1 MADTN
6 LYYLGVFNI
15 SFHKKEEEK
24 IHTHVLNNVFIGKQT
39 LNEPTLVAARA
50 QMAKKFLQVFEG
62 AEILDIAIMNI
73 VPLGLM
79 TPDEWSPKEF
89 REKMEEASKK
99 EEEKEDSDKEEPKE

>member
-1 MADTN
+1 MAETN
-6 LYYLGVFNI
+6 LYYLGVFDI
-15 SFHKKEEEK
+15 SFHKKGEEK
-24 IHTHVLNNVFIGKQT
+24 IHTHVINNVFIGKQT
-39 LNEPTLVAARA
+39 LNEPTLIAARA

-89 REKMEEASKK
+89 QEKM
-99 EEEKEDSDKEEPKE
+99 KEDSKEEPKE

>member
-15 SFHKKEEEK
+15 SFHKKDEEK
-24 IHTHVLNNVFIGKQT
+24 IYTHVLNNVFIGKQT
-39 LNEPTLVAARA
+39 LNEPTLVVARA
-50 QMAKKFLQVFEG
+50 QIAKKFLQVFKG

-73 VPLGLM
+73 IPLGLM

-89 REKMEEASKK
+89 QEKMKEAEDSKK
-99 EEEKEDSDKEEPKE
+99 EEPKK

>member
-15 SFHKKEEEK
+15 SFHKKDEEK
-24 IHTHVLNNVFIGKQT
+24 IHTHVLNNVFIGKQS
-39 LNEPTLVAARA
+39 LNEPTLLAARA

-79 TPDEWSPKEF
+79 TPDEWSPKKF
-89 REKMEEASKK
+89 QEKM
-99 EEEKEDSDKEEPKE
+99 KEDSKEEPKE

>member
-15 SFHKKEEEK
+15 SFHKKDEEK
-24 IHTHVLNNVFIGKQT
+24 IHTHVLNNVFIGKQS
-39 LNEPTLVAARA
+39 LNEPTLLAARA

-79 TPDEWSPKEF
+79 TPDEWSPKGF
-89 REKMEEASKK
+89 QEKM
-99 EEEKEDSDKEEPKE
+99 KEDSKEEPKE

>member
-15 SFHKKEEEK
+15 SFHKKDEEK
-24 IHTHVLNNVFIGKQT
+24 IHTHVLNNVFIGKQS
-39 LNEPTLVAARA
+39 LNEPTLLAARA

-89 REKMEEASKK
+89 QKKMEEPSK
-99 EEEKEDSDKEEPKE
+99 KEEPKE

>member
-15 SFHKKEEEK
+15 SFHKKDEEK
-24 IHTHVLNNVFIGKQT
+24 IHTHVLNNVFIGKQS
-39 LNEPTLVAARA
+39 LNEPTLLAARA

-79 TPDEWSPKEF
+79 TPDEWNPKEF
-89 REKMEEASKK
+89 QEKM
-99 EEEKEDSDKEEPKE
+99 KEDSKEEPKE

>member
-15 SFHKKEEEK
+15 SFHKKGEEK
-24 IHTHVLNNVFIGKQT
+24 IYTHVLNNVFIGKQT

-62 AEILDIAIMNI
+62 AEILDIAILNI

-79 TPDEWSPKEF
+79 TPDEWSPKKF
-89 REKMEEASKK
+89 QEKMK
-99 EEEKEDSDKEEPKE
+99 ESPKKEEPKE

>member
-1 MADTN
+1 MAETN

-15 SFHKKEEEK
+15 SFHKKDEEK
-24 IHTHVLNNVFIGKQT
+24 IHTHVLNNVFIGKQS
-39 LNEPTLVAARA
+39 LNEPTLLAARA

-79 TPDEWSPKEF
+79 TSDEWSPKEF
-89 REKMEEASKK
+89 QEKM
-99 EEEKEDSDKEEPKE
+99 KEDSKEEPKE

>member
-1 MADTN
+1 MAETN
-6 LYYLGVFNI
+6 LYYLGVFDI
-15 SFHKKEEEK
+15 SFHKKGEEK

-39 LNEPTLVAARA
+39 LNEPTLIAARA

-73 VPLGLM
+73 VPLGFM

-89 REKMEEASKK
+89 QEKM
-99 EEEKEDSDKEEPKE
+99 KEDSKKEEPKE

>member
-1 MADTN
+1 MAETN
-6 LYYLGVFNI
+6 LYYLGVFDI
-15 SFHKKEEEK
+15 SFHKKGEEK

-39 LNEPTLVAARA
+39 LNEPTLIAARA
-50 QMAKKFLQVFEG
+50 QMAKRFLQVFEG

-89 REKMEEASKK
+89 QEKM
-99 EEEKEDSDKEEPKE
+99 KEDSKKEEPKE

>member
-15 SFHKKEEEK
+15 SFHKKDEEK
-24 IHTHVLNNVFIGKQT
+24 IHTHVLNNVFIGKQS
-39 LNEPTLVAARA
+39 LNEPTLLTARA

-89 REKMEEASKK
+89 QEKM
-99 EEEKEDSDKEEPKE
+99 KEDSKEEPKE

>member
-1 MADTN
+1 MAETN
-6 LYYLGVFNI
+6 LYYLGVFDI
-15 SFHKKEEEK
+15 SFHKKDEEK
-24 IHTHVLNNVFIGKQT
+24 IHTHVLNNVFIGKQI
-39 LNEPTLVAARA
+39 LNEPTLIAARA

-89 REKMEEASKK
+89 QEKM
-99 EEEKEDSDKEEPKE
+99 KEDSKKEEPKE

>member
-1 MADTN
+1 MAETN
-6 LYYLGVFNI
+6 LYYLGVFDI
-15 SFHKKEEEK
+15 SFHKKGEEK

-39 LNEPTLVAARA
+39 LNEPTLVTARA
-50 QMAKKFLQVFEG
+50 QMAKRFLQVFEG

-89 REKMEEASKK
+89 QEKMEEPPK
-99 EEEKEDSDKEEPKE
+99 KEEPKE

>member
-15 SFHKKEEEK
+15 SFHKKDDEK
-24 IHTHVLNNVFIGKQT
+24 IHTHVLNNVFIGKQS
-39 LNEPTLVAARA
+39 LNEPTLLAARA

-89 REKMEEASKK
+89 QEKM
-99 EEEKEDSDKEEPKE
+99 KEDSKEEPKE

>member
-15 SFHKKEEEK
+15 SFHKKDEEK
-24 IHTHVLNNVFIGKQT
+24 IHTHVLNNVFIGKQS
-39 LNEPTLVAARA
+39 LNEPTLLAARA

-62 AEILDIAIMNI
+62 AEILDIAILNI

-89 REKMEEASKK
+89 QEKM
-99 EEEKEDSDKEEPKE
+99 KEDSKEEPKE

>member
-6 LYYLGVFNI
+6 LYYLGVFTI
-15 SFHKKEEEK
+15 SFHKKDEEK
-24 IHTHVLNNVFIGKQT
+24 IHTHVLNNVFIGKQS
-39 LNEPTLVAARA
+39 LNEPTLLAARA

-89 REKMEEASKK
+89 QEKMEEPPK
-99 EEEKEDSDKEEPKE
+99 KEEPKE

>member
-15 SFHKKEEEK
+15 SFHKTGEEK
-24 IHTHVLNNVFIGKQT
+24 IYTHVLNNVFIAKQT
-39 LNEPTLVAARA
+39 LNEPTLIAARA

-89 REKMEEASKK
+89 QEKMK
-99 EEEKEDSDKEEPKE
+99 ESLKKEEPKE

>member
-15 SFHKKEEEK
+15 SFHKKDEEK

-50 QMAKKFLQVFEG
+50 QMAKKFLQVFKG

-73 VPLGLM
+73 IPLGLM

-99 EEEKEDSDKEEPKE
+99 EEDSKKEESKK

>member
-24 IHTHVLNNVFIGKQT
+24 IHIHVLNNVFIGKQT
-39 LNEPTLVAARA
+39 LNEPTLVVARA
-50 QMAKKFLQVFEG
+50 QIAKKFLQIFKG

-73 VPLGLM
+73 IPLGLM

-89 REKMEEASKK
+89 REKMKEASKK
-99 EEEKEDSDKEEPKE
+99 EEDSKKEESKK

>member
-1 MADTN
+1 MAETN
-6 LYYLGVFNI
+6 LYYLGVFDI
-15 SFHKKEEEK
+15 SFHKKGEEK

-39 LNEPTLVAARA
+39 LNEPTLIAARA

-89 REKMEEASKK
+89 QEKI
-99 EEEKEDSDKEEPKE
+99 KEDSKKEEPKE

>member
-15 SFHKKEEEK
+15 SFHKKGEEK
-24 IHTHVLNNVFIGKQT
+24 IYTHVLNNVFIGKQT

-62 AEILDIAIMNI
+62 AEILDIAILNI

-89 REKMEEASKK
+89 QEKMK
-99 EEEKEDSDKEEPKE
+99 ESPKKEEPKE

>member
-15 SFHKKEEEK
+15 SFHKKGEEK
-24 IHTHVLNNVFIGKQT
+24 IYTHVLNNVFIGKQS
-39 LNEPTLVAARA
+39 LNEPTLLAARA

-89 REKMEEASKK
+89 QEKMKKDSK
-99 EEEKEDSDKEEPKE
+99 KEEPKE

>member
-15 SFHKKEEEK
+15 SFHKKDEEK
-24 IHTHVLNNVFIGKQT
+24 IHTHVLNNIFIGKQS
-39 LNEPTLVAARA
+39 LNEPTLLAARA

-89 REKMEEASKK
+89 QEKM
-99 EEEKEDSDKEEPKE
+99 KEDSKEEPKE

>member
-15 SFHKKEEEK
+15 SFHKKDEEN

-39 LNEPTLVAARA
+39 LNEPTLVVARA
-50 QMAKKFLQVFEG
+50 QIAKKFLQIFKG
-62 AEILDIAIMNI
+62 AAILDIAIMNI
-73 VPLGLM
+73 IPLGLM

-99 EEEKEDSDKEEPKE
+99 EEESKKEEPKK

>member
-1 MADTN
+1 MAETN
-6 LYYLGVFNI
+6 LYYLGVFDI
-15 SFHKKEEEK
+15 SFHKKGEEK

-39 LNEPTLVAARA
+39 LNEPTLIAARA
-50 QMAKKFLQVFEG
+50 QMAKKFLQVFEE

-89 REKMEEASKK
+89 QEKM
-99 EEEKEDSDKEEPKE
+99 KEDSKKEEPKE

>member
-15 SFHKKEEEK
+15 SFHKKDEEK
-24 IHTHVLNNVFIGKQT
+24 IHTHVLNNVFIGKQS
-39 LNEPTLVAARA
+39 LNEPTLLAARA

-79 TPDEWSPKEF
+79 TPDEWSPREF
-89 REKMEEASKK
+89 QEKM
-99 EEEKEDSDKEEPKE
+99 KEDSKEEPKE

>member
-15 SFHKKEEEK
+15 SFHKKGEEK
-24 IHTHVLNNVFIGKQT
+24 IYTHVLNNVFIGKQT

-62 AEILDIAIMNI
+62 AEILDIAILNI

-89 REKMEEASKK
+89 LEKMK
-99 EEEKEDSDKEEPKE
+99 ESPKKEEPKE

>member
-15 SFHKKEEEK
+15 SFHKKDEEK
-24 IHTHVLNNVFIGKQT
+24 IHTHVLNNVFIGKQS
-39 LNEPTLVAARA
+39 LNEPTLLAARA

-89 REKMEEASKK
+89 QEKM
-99 EEEKEDSDKEEPKE
+99 KEDSKEKPKE

>member
-15 SFHKKEEEK
+15 SFHKKDEEK
-24 IHTHVLNNVFIGKQT
+24 IHTHVLNNVFIGKQS
-39 LNEPTLVAARA
+39 LNEPTLLAARA

-99 EEEKEDSDKEEPKE
+99 EEDSDKEEPKE

>member
-15 SFHKKEEEK
+15 SFHKKDEEK
-24 IHTHVLNNVFIGKQT
+24 IYTHVLNNVFIGKQS
-39 LNEPTLVAARA
+39 LNEPTLLAARA

-89 REKMEEASKK
+89 QEKM
-99 EEEKEDSDKEEPKE
+99 KEDSKEEPKE

>member
-1 MADTN
+1 MAETN
-6 LYYLGVFNI
+6 LYYLGVFDI
-15 SFHKKEEEK
+15 SFHKKGEEK

-39 LNEPTLVAARA
+39 LNEPTLVTARA
-50 QMAKKFLQVFEG
+50 QMAKRFLQVFEG

-89 REKMEEASKK
+89 QEKM
-99 EEEKEDSDKEEPKE
+99 KEDSKKEEPKE

>member
-15 SFHKKEEEK
+15 SFHKKDEEK
-24 IHTHVLNNVFIGKQT
+24 IYTHVLNNVFIGKQS
-39 LNEPTLVAARA
+39 LNEPTLLAARA

-79 TPDEWSPKEF
+79 TPDEWNPKEF
-89 REKMEEASKK
+89 KEKM
-99 EEEKEDSDKEEPKE
+99 KEDSKEEPKE

>member
-15 SFHKKEEEK
+15 SFHKKDEGK
-24 IHTHVLNNVFIGKQT
+24 IHTHVLNNVFIGKQS
-39 LNEPTLVAARA
+39 LNEPTLLAARA

-73 VPLGLM
+73 VPLGHM

-89 REKMEEASKK
+89 QENM
-99 EEEKEDSDKEEPKE
+99 KEDSKKEEPKE

>member
-15 SFHKKEEEK
+15 SFHKKDEEK
-24 IHTHVLNNVFIGKQT
+24 IHTHVLNNVFIGKQS
-39 LNEPTLVAARA
+39 LNEPTLLAARA

-89 REKMEEASKK
+89 QEKI
-99 EEEKEDSDKEEPKE
+99 KEDSKEKPKE

>member
-1 MADTN
+1 MAETN
-6 LYYLGVFNI
+6 LYYLGVFDI
-15 SFHKKEEEK
+15 SFHKKGEEK

-39 LNEPTLVAARA
+39 LNEPTLIAARA

-89 REKMEEASKK
+89 QEKM
-99 EEEKEDSDKEEPKE
+99 KEDSKEEPKE

>member
-15 SFHKKEEEK
+15 SFHKKGEEK
-24 IHTHVLNNVFIGKQT
+24 IYTHVLNNVFIGKQT

-62 AEILDIAIMNI
+62 AEILDIAILNI

-89 REKMEEASKK
+89 QEKM
-99 EEEKEDSDKEEPKE
+99 KEDSKEEPKK

>member
-15 SFHKKEEEK
+15 SFHKKDEEK
-24 IHTHVLNNVFIGKQT
+24 IHTHVLNNVFIGKQS
-39 LNEPTLVAARA
+39 LNEPTLIAARA
-50 QMAKKFLQVFEG
+50 QMAKKFLQVFDG

-89 REKMEEASKK
+89 QEKMK
-99 EEEKEDSDKEEPKE
+99 ESPKKEEPKE